1 MGRKR
6 EGRRAK
12 RKAAVLRKLDDVQ
25 REWRFEPAAG
35 GLQVAGV
42 VIMSLGGL
50 ALGAGV
56 YAGLILE
63 DGAPSTRYAPY
74 LLAGGIVL
82 LTLYF
87 FFGRSGGLPLRVG
100 DLGVG
105 TEEGED
111 VHRLAWYQIQSVSLI
126 EGALKLKPVGRAIV
140 VPLASHPA
148 AARRIAAEA
157 KARIPERCE
166 LEGASLGP
174 PADDDPQ
181 VEVEPPQVTNL
192 RCAASDTAIAVEKDV
207 RLCGACGVVYHRK
220 HVPPVCVECGRSF
233 GRNKTAA

>member
-12 RKAAVLRKLDDVQ
+12 PKSATLRKLDDVE
-25 REWRFEPAAG
+25 REWRFEPSAG
-35 GLQVAGV
+35 GLQVVGV
-42 VIMSLGGL
+42 VVMSLGGL

-63 DGAPSTRYAPY
+63 DGSPTSKFGPY
-74 LLAGGIVL
+74 LLAAGIVL
-82 LTLYF
+82 LALYF
-87 FFGRSGGLPLRVG
+87 FFGRGGAQPIRVG

-105 TEEGED
+105 TEDGDD
-111 VHRLAWYQIQSVSLI
+111 VHRVAWYQIQSVSRV

-140 VPLASHPA
+140 VPLAIHPA

-166 LEGASLGP
+166 IEGLGKP
-174 PADDDPQ
+174 SADDPQ

-192 RCAASDTAIAVEKDV
+192 RCAASDTALSIEKDV
-207 RLCGACGVVYHRK
+207 RICGACGAVYHRK
-220 HVPPVCVECGRSF
+220 HVPSVCVECGRSF
-233 GRNKTAA
+233 ARKRSAA